1 MNRQRR
7 ASGLGDE
14 PATRVRGGTRER
26 LQDAGSKELAK
37 LAKKI
42 GNSQVGSMLGAARE
56 KRDALLRFIH
66 QRLAQVQAVQ
76 RAEQDEMRDRRQW
89 YLRLARSTPGY
100 TLPDPTRWRET
111 AVLYKRAA
119 QSACAGDLGRAGH
132 LLDDAVRAE
141 RAAWQN
147 VPKQVDVPDAMKA
160 PAENA
165 EERPFVEEGE
175 GCPPT
180 AAPEVMHLADSV
192 IRLSD
197 SMPEVGAGPNRPT
210 HNWWEIVEEELP
222 EEKRRGGEK
231 GAARGAF
238 SVPHEAEAR
247 EKEPEKP
254 PAKEPEVEP
263 ARVHDH
269 APETERRPEEK
280 PKSPRKKK

>member
-1 MNRQRR
+1 MC
-7 ASGLGDE
+7 SSDL
-14 PATRVRGGTRER
+14 GGTRDR

-42 GNSQVGSMLGAARE
+42 GNSQVGNMLGAARE

-76 RAEQDEMRDRRQW
+76 KAEQDEMKDRRQW

-119 QSACAGDLGRAGH
+119 VAACAGDLGRAGH

-141 RAAWQN
+141 RAAFQS
-147 VPKQVDVPDAMKA
+147 VPKQVDVPDGVKA
-160 PAENA
+160 TAENA
-165 EERPFVEEGE
+165 EERPFVEAGE

-180 AAPEVMHLADSV
+180 AAPELMHLADAV
-192 IRLSD
+192 IRVSD
-197 SMPEVGAGPNRPT
+197 SMPEMGIAPDRPT

-222 EEKRRGGEK
+222 EDKKRGGQT
-231 GAARGAF
+231 RGAV
-238 SVPHEAEAR
+238 SVRRDEGAEKDTR
-247 EKEPEKP
+247 EGEKKS
-254 PAKEPEVEP
+254 AQD
-263 ARVHDH
+263 A
-269 APETERRPEEK
+269 AETEHARAAAEREAAVRAEVAPDQERPRDK
-280 PKSPRKKK
+280 RPRKK